1 MNSQVTQP
9 VTDPSAYRLIV
20 EEVKLWRDQTII
32 LKNINWQVKPG
43 EHWALLGANGSG
55 KTSLVMAIA
64 GYMPFGEGRIYLL
77 DGWIGRIHLQEQRKR
92 IGIVSQSLSEYMAEN
107 VYNIKTIDVILTGL
121 FGSLRLYDEVTTAER
136 RRALD
141 ILTELGLE
149 ELADRPFQVLS
160 SGQRQSCMLARS
172 KMARNE
178 LVILDEPCASLD
190 FGARERFLMSLEAT
204 INSDDAPTAL
214 FITHHP
220 EEIVSAITHVL
231 LLREGAMVAAGPKA
245 EVMTAD
251 LLAQTFDLPLQVSPN
266 NGRYWVQAAHLDN
279 SKT

>member
-1 MNSQVTQP
+1 MNPPATHP
-9 VTDPSAYRLIV
+9 VTDPSAYRVIV
-20 EEVKLWRDQTII
+20 DKVKLWRDRTII

-43 EHWALLGANGSG
+43 EHWAILGANGSG
-55 KTSLVMAIA
+55 KTSLMMAIA

-107 VYNIKTIDVILTGL
+107 VSDIKTLDVVLTGL
-121 FGSLRLYDEVTTAER
+121 FGSLRLYDEVTAADR

-149 ELADRPFQVLS
+149 ELADRPFQLLS
-160 SGQRQSCMLARS
+160 TGQRQSCMLARS

-178 LVILDEPCASLD
+178 LVLLDEPCASLD
-190 FGARERFLMSLEAT
+190 FGARERFLLSLEVT
-204 INSDDAPTAL
+204 IRSDDAPTAL

-220 EEIVSAITHVL
+220 EEIVPAISHVL
-231 LLREGAMVAAGPKA
+231 LLREGTVVAAGPKA
-245 EVMTAD
+245 EVMTPD
-251 LLAQTFDLPLQVSPN
+251 RLARTFDLPLQVTAN
-266 NGRYWVQAAHLDN
+266 NGRYWVQAAHLGN